1 MKKSFILCLL
11 ILKVIASNP
20 PHARIIHVPADAS
33 TIQGGINSAVDGD
46 TVLVAN
52 GHYHERIDFLG
63 KGILVASSF
72 IFDEDTNTVDSTI
85 IDADIS
91 VLGTSDSGSVVFFVS
106 GEDSTS
112 SIVGFT
118 IQNGRGL
125 KLGELSYGGGIICFS
140 SGPQILANKI
150 VDNYAMFGGGICCI
164 AGSPTPLIAG
174 NRLVDNS
181 SEVGGA
187 ILIERSLP
195 LIIDNLLVD
204 NHALRKGG
212 GIFFKLCT
220 LTVVSNRV
228 EGNTTDGFG
237 GGVCGHSGSL
247 TLEGNEIVRNIC
259 ITKGGGLYCAS
270 LVPATISYNLFDGN
284 IAENGGGIYTANC
297 SSLISN
303 NTVVRNFAVEDGG
316 GILIGGLGHDPTI
329 INNIV
334 CLSASGEGIWCRLD
348 GVPFISF
355 NDVWGNASGNFYA
368 CPAGVGDT
376 SWGANFN
383 GTPCDSLY
391 NIIRDPVLADTIDFG
406 LLCNS
411 PCIDAGDPSVSTSPD
426 SGGCRIDMGTLE
438 YSYILGDA
446 NSDGSVT
453 PKGGKI
459 GCVTIGDIVFV
470 VDYLF
475 RSGPEPCPYHAADA
489 NCDGEVNIADVVCLI
504 NYLFRGGNL
513 PC

>member
-1 MKKSFILCLL
+1 MKKFFILCLL
-11 ILKVIASNP
+11 ILTFLASNP

-33 TIQGGINSAVDGD
+33 TIQGGISGAVDGD
-46 TVLVAN
+46 TVLVAK

-63 KGILVASSF
+63 KAILVASSF

-85 IDADIS
+85 IDANIS
-91 VLGTSDSGSVVFFVS
+91 VLGASDSGSVVFFVS
-106 GEDSTS
+106 GEDSS
-112 SIVGFT
+112 SCIVGFT

-125 KLGELSYGGGIICFS
+125 RLGELSYGGGIICFS
-140 SGPQILANKI
+140 SGPRILANKI

-164 AGSPTPLIAG
+164 AGSSTPLIKA
-174 NRLVDNS
+174 NRLIDNH

-195 LIIDNLLVD
+195 LIKDNLLVD

-220 LTVVSNRV
+220 LTVVGNRV

-247 TLEGNEIVRNIC
+247 TLEGNEIVRNTC
-259 ITKGGGLYCAS
+259 VTKGGGLYCAS

-297 SSLISN
+297 SSFITS
-303 NTVVRNFAVEDGG
+303 NTVVRNSATGDGG
-316 GILIGGLGHDPTI
+316 GILIGGLGHDPVVV
-329 INNIV
+329 NNIV
-334 CLSASGEGIWCRLD
+334 CLSTSGEGIWCRLD
-348 GVPFISF
+348 GTPFISF
-355 NDVWGNASGNFYA
+355 NDVWGNAFGNFHD

-376 SWGANFN
+376 SWGFNFN
-383 GTPCDSLY
+383 GTPCDSFH
-391 NIIRDPVLADTIDFG
+391 NIVADPLFADSIGFG
-406 LLCNS
+406 LLCAS
-411 PCIDAGDPSVSTSPD
+411 PCIDAGDPNFSAPPD
-426 SGGCRIDMGTLE
+426 SGGCRIDMGAHE
-438 YSYILGDA
+438 YSYVLGDA

-453 PKGGKI
+453 PKGAI
-459 GCVTIGDIVFV
+459 TIGDLVFV
-470 VDYLF
+470 VNYLF
-475 RSGPEPCPYHAADA
+475 RWGIEPCPCHAADT
-489 NCDGEVNIADVVCLI
+489 NCDGEVNVADIVCLV
-504 NYLFRGGNL
+504 NYLYRGGDL

>member
-1 MKKSFILCLL
+1 MRKMKKSFILCLL
-11 ILKVIASNP
+11 ILKFLASNP

-33 TIQGGINSAVDGD
+33 TIQGGINGAVDGD

-63 KGILVASSF
+63 KGILMASSF

-125 KLGELSYGGGIICFS
+125 RLGELSYGGGIICFS
-140 SGPQILANKI
+140 SGPLILANKI

-164 AGSPTPLIAG
+164 AGSSTPLIAG
-174 NRLVDNS
+174 NRLVNNG

-195 LIIDNLLVD
+195 LIVDNVLVD
-204 NHALRKGG
+204 NHASRKGG

-220 LTVVSNRV
+220 LTVVDNRV
-228 EGNTTDGFG
+228 EGNSTDGFG
-237 GGVCGHSGSL
+237 GGVCGHSGEL
-247 TLEGNEIVRNIC
+247 TLQGNRIIRNSC
-259 ITKGGGLYCAS
+259 RTKGGGLYCAS
-270 LVPATISYNLFDGN
+270 LVSSVISYNLFDGN

-297 SSLISN
+297 SSLISS
-303 NTVVRNFAVEDGG
+303 NTVVRNFAVEHGG
-316 GILIGGLGHDPTI
+316 GILIGGLGHDPTV

-334 CLSASGEGIWCRLD
+334 CLSPSGEGIWCRLD

-355 NDVWGNASGNFYA
+355 NDVWGNPSGNFYA
-368 CPAGVGDT
+368 CPAGVGDMT
-376 SWGANFN
+376 WGTNVN
-383 GTPCDSLY
+383 GEPCDSFFNISCPPLFCYPDTGNHYLAENSCCVGAGKGGVDIGAFGVGCPAYVLGDVNRDGVIDIVDLVDLIDYLY
-391 NIIRDPVLADTIDFG
+391 RGASAPDALP
-406 LLCNS
+406 
-411 PCIDAGDPSVSTSPD
+411 AGDTN
-426 SGGCRIDMGTLE
+426 
-438 YSYILGDA
+438 Y
-446 NSDGSVT
+446 
-453 PKGGKI
+453 
-459 GCVTIGDIVFV
+459 
-470 VDYLF
+470 
-475 RSGPEPCPYHAADA
+475 
-489 NCDGEVNIADVVCLI
+489 DGEVNLADLVCLL
-504 NYLFRGGNL
+504 NYVLRGGSL

>member
-11 ILKVIASNP
+11 ILKFLASNP
-20 PHARIIHVPADAS
+20 PHAMIIHVPADAS
-33 TIQGGINSAVDGD
+33 TIQGGINGAVDGD

-72 IFDEDTNTVDSTI
+72 IFDEDTNTVDSTV

-106 GEDSTS
+106 GEDSSS

-125 KLGELSYGGGIICFS
+125 RLGELSYGGGIICFS
-140 SGPQILANKI
+140 SGPQIRANKI
-150 VDNYAMFGGGICCI
+150 VDNYAIFGGGICCI

-195 LIIDNLLVD
+195 LIIDNVLVD
-204 NHALRKGG
+204 NHASRKGG

-220 LTVVSNRV
+220 LTIVDNRV
-228 EGNTTDGFG
+228 ESNTTDGWG

-247 TLEGNEIVRNIC
+247 TLEGNEIVRNTC

-270 LVPATISYNLFDGN
+270 LVSTTISYNLFDGN
-284 IAENGGGIYTANC
+284 SAENGGGIYTANC

-303 NTVVRNFAVEDGG
+303 NTVVRNSVMEDGG
-316 GILIGGLGHDPTI
+316 GILIGGLGRDPVVV
-329 INNIV
+329 NNTV
-334 CLSASGEGIWCRLD
+334 CLSTSGEGIWCRLD
-348 GVPFISF
+348 GTPSISF
-355 NDVWGNASGNFYA
+355 NDVWGNASGDFHN

-376 SWGANFN
+376 TWGFNFN
-383 GTPCDSLY
+383 GEACDSFY
-391 NIIRDPVLADTIDFG
+391 NITRDPLFADSIGFE

-411 PCIDAGDPSVSTSPD
+411 PCIDAGDGSIYASADSV
-426 SGGCRIDMGTLE
+426 GCRIDIGAHE
-438 YSYILGDA
+438 YSYVLGDA

-453 PKGGKI
+453 PKEGKI
-459 GCVTIGDIVFV
+459 GSVTIGDIVFA

-475 RSGPEPCPYHAADA
+475 RSGPEPCPYHAADT
-489 NCDGEVNIADVVCLI
+489 NCDGEINIADIVCLI
-504 NYLFRGGNL
+504 NFLFRGGEL